1 MLNLGVYRRID
12 LLLMKRFIIAFAC
25 LLCFSHAV
33 TAQSKTKKGETENF
47 RRSSLCLLL
56 ITSQGDEFAKAIE
69 EQFMAMPMPARYNG
83 LNTDVR
89 VLNISKKATEKR
101 ITKALQDNEVAKQL
115 VAKWFD
121 RDYQGR
127 MDMKRIHDWGGY
139 NATFADLKRAE
150 STVRGTAM
158 LTDEGEELLKNTF
171 VMVCDISYYDRRQT
185 GVFLAALAQSLGA
198 VAGNFTNDQQLKQ
211 SYNDLGSA
219 VATASLDIAG
229 FSVNIVSYLYQL
241 EWSDKLRDKMY
252 SQYWVDETTPIAEAN
267 QRRAA
272 FDNDRKSFQ
281 LEFLGQYN
289 SRAGRTVSDSSTPD
303 LKQVVREV
311 CSNAV
316 DNSINNLAKM
326 FPVFKAKTPFY
337 CDNDQVYAYIGTKE
351 GVSIK
356 SKFEVIEMEKTK
368 KKGIQY
374 NKVGEMR
381 PSYVW
386 DNAGIYIFN
395 DSIEQL
401 YKGTQF
407 QRSSGRKDVC
417 DQGLMLREMGKL
429 GYQYRKRNRFYVGLI
444 LGKSSV
450 SDSKMDEAVND
461 KKLSSH
467 SASGKSCDVMTY
479 GFEGGWILNCHTN
492 LAWNV
497 FNLSMVVG
505 SNGEKRSEGMENV
518 WELGASTGVVLRT
531 SPLGKCGK
539 YALFVWPNIGVAYN
553 QLNVSYTDS
562 YSTTS
567 YRKGGSTTYH
577 SNKKNAQWQGM
588 ELGWSVKAGI
598 TLSENLLIAAHIGN
612 YHKAVTVAYSF

>member
-1 MLNLGVYRRID
+1 
-12 LLLMKRFIIAFAC
+12 MKRLIIALAC
-25 LLCFSHAV
+25 LLCISHTV
-33 TAQSKTKKGETENF
+33 IAQSKTKKGETENF

-115 VAKWFD
+115 VAKWFN

-127 MDMKRIHDWGGY
+127 MNMKRIHDWGGY

-185 GVFLAALAQSLGA
+185 GIFLAALAQSLGA

-252 SQYWVDETTPIAEAN
+252 SQYWVDEIMPAAEAN

-272 FDNDRKSFQ
+272 FDSDRKSFK
-281 LEFLGQYN
+281 LEFLGQYRA
-289 SRAGRTVSDSSTPD
+289 RAGRTVSQSSTPD
-303 LKQVVREV
+303 LCQVVREV

-316 DNSINNLAKM
+316 NNSINNLSKM
-326 FPVFKAKTPFY
+326 FPVFKAKTSFY
-337 CDNDQVYAYIGTKE
+337 CEDAQVYAYIGTKE
-351 GVSIK
+351 GVNAK

-368 KKGIQY
+368 KNGIQY
-374 NKVGEMR
+374 KKVGEMR
-381 PSYVW
+381 PSYIW
-386 DNAGIYIFN
+386 DNAGIYIYN

-401 YKGTQF
+401 YKGSQF
-407 QRSSGRKDVC
+407 RRSGGRKDVC

-429 GYQYRKRNRFYVGLI
+429 GYQYKKHNFYVGLH
-444 LGKSSV
+444 LGTGSVDKSKFEDNLGYLG
-450 SDSKMDEAVND
+450 SD
-461 KKLSSH
+461 
-467 SASGKSCDVMTY
+467 ASYSIDPASDFVFGYDL
-479 GFEGGWILNCHTN
+479 GWV
-492 LAWNV
+492 WNV
-497 FNLSMVVG
+497 HSNVGWNVINMSM
-505 SNGEKRSEGMENV
+505 
-518 WELGASTGVVLRT
+518 LGGGDLLYIAGTTGVILRT
-531 SPLGKCGK
+531 NPLGKKGRWSF
-539 YALFVWPNIGVAYN
+539 FVWPSIGYNVASAKANVNYSHRTSHYN
-553 QLNVSYTDS
+553 RTTHRTEYSTKYESKKVSYNGNGFDWGVKVGVNVTEKLFLS
-562 YSTTS
+562 FNKTQFHT
-567 YRKGGSTTYH
+567 GGT
-577 SNKKNAQWQGM
+577 
-588 ELGWSVKAGI
+588 
-598 TLSENLLIAAHIGN
+598 IG
-612 YHKAVTVAYSF
+612 YLF